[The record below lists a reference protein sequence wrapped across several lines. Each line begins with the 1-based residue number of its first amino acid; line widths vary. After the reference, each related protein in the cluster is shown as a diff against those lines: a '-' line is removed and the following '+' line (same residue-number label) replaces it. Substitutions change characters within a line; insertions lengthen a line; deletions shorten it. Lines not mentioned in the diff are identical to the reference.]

1 MASGRYTHALV
12 SRVPAVAGS
21 LQTAAGSPA
30 VCVETAR
37 EQQAGLVARLRA
49 LGLDVLELPPDEL
62 SPSSVF
68 LADCCVC
75 CQGLA
80 LVCRPGRGER
90 KADTDTVR
98 AVLKRELGLPL
109 AELNS
114 PTALLNSS
122 DVLFTGREFF
132 VGIGEETNMEGAGA
146 VAATWPEFPCSPVS
160 LPEPSCRLTDRL
172 AVAGPDILAVGSSPA
187 SRALLR
193 RVEQAAQHRYHTL
206 TLPEERAVNCL
217 YVSGSLLHS
226 HSTEIPLSAQVLK
239 EKVGFP
245 TQEVSLSEFQKT
257 GRGLSSLCILLKK
270 SKTIRKL

>member
-12 SRVPAVAGS
+12 SRVPAAART
-21 LQTAAGSPA
+21 LHTPAGSPS

-193 RVEQAAQHRYHTL
+193 RVEQAAQHRWVTHPTPPHLTLSRYHTL

-217 YVSGSLLHS
+217 YVSGSLLHT

-239 EKVGFP
+239 PVTSFIH
-245 TQEVSLSEFQKT
+245 VDL
-257 GRGLSSLCILLKK
+257 
-270 SKTIRKL
+270 